1 MQKQRTTFHTLPIF
15 ILVFAALIGMAMIG
29 AAFYSATD
37 INAEGSLFAGSEEL
51 QSIFVAVAFAFVAM
65 LALLII
71 SMLVR
76 SHDLKVAMRQLEE
89 DGRAALSHHAPTE
102 ALTKE
107 EETEAEP
114 SEPRFFMLGEIDAEM
129 ASYHRPPFDTKITL
143 PELCEQ
149 FREFAAS
156 R

>member
-1 MQKQRTTFHTLPIF
+1 MSEVFEALADIF
-15 ILVFAALIGMAMIG
+15 LSQL
-29 AAFYSATD
+29 
-37 INAEGSLFAGSEEL
+37 
-51 QSIFVAVAFAFVAM
+51 AVGVYAIM
-65 LALLII
+65 LLILFI
-71 SMLVR
+71 ILIAAV
-76 SHDLKVAMRQLEE
+76 MRYEKNA
-89 DGRAALSHHAPTE
+89 GE
-102 ALTKE
+102 ALHTAGEWARVLKE
-107 EETEAEP
+107 LPLAAQNESTPEPETEEAEP